1 RHTECA
7 YYSVNKDV
15 RMHDRTRIAVCR
27 WGFLAL
33 CVVPTLLTCGYI
45 AIHWLTLR
53 SPAAKAE
60 WERELSQRLGVTVTI
75 ESLSYPQPSVAEL
88 TSVKLADAETGQLLA
103 ECRGVEIVPQAEQ
116 WEVTLLEPTIRRE
129 TLPELVQRLH
139 DRLLTSG
146 AAPLARLHIA
156 AAQLTIQDEAAA
168 LSLVNLSSDLQMTAD
183 GQEWSARLALPQQR
197 EFINFRVSRNRQVS
211 PPATQIEWSCPAR
224 VPAHWLSGFLGDVS
238 SLGSDA
244 TFASS
249 GRLTFA
255 RSGVSGERS
264 GELSGIDLTSAI
276 SQRFPHLLTGSAT
289 LTLKRATLDGGRLSQ
304 ARGTLLV
311 AGGGRIGRSLL
322 EAAQNHLQLTADLPA
337 DDTDSI
343 HYERLALGFD
353 LTTDR
358 LRLIGN
364 ADEHQPGILLMNN
377 TGPLLSAASDHE
389 TPAVALAR
397 TLLPDSQ
404 VQVPAARQTAA
415 LLKVLPLH
423 SAESPLTA
431 GRTTHTPT
439 RLAPASPA
447 SRSTNPIRERSLR

>member
-1 RHTECA
+1 
-7 YYSVNKDV
+7 
-15 RMHDRTRIAVCR
+15 MHDRTRIAVCR

-33 CVVPTLLTCGYI
+33 CVVPTLLTCWFI
-45 AIHWLTLR
+45 AFHWLSIK
-53 SPAAKAE
+53 SPAVKAE

-88 TSVKLADAETGQLLA
+88 TSVKLTDAETGKLLA

-116 WEVTLLEPTIRRE
+116 WEVTLLEPAIRRE

-139 DRLLTSG
+139 DRLLASAG
-146 AAPLARLHIA
+146 PMPRLHIA
-156 AAQLTIQDEAAA
+156 AAQLTIQDDAAA
-168 LSLVNLSSDLQMTAD
+168 LCLLNLSSDLQMTAD
-183 GQEWSARLALPQQR
+183 GREWSARLALPQQP
-197 EFINFRVSRNRQVS
+197 EFIDLRVTRNRQVS
-211 PPATQIEWSCPAR
+211 PPATEVAWSCPAR
-224 VPAHWLSGFLGDVS
+224 VPAHWLSGFLGDTR

-244 TFASS
+244 TFAGN
-249 GRLTFA
+249 GRLTVA
-255 RSGVSGERS
+255 RSGVSGQCS
-264 GELSGIDLTSAI
+264 GGLAGIDLTTAV
-276 SQRFPHLLTGSAT
+276 SQRFPHLLSGSAM
-289 LTLKRATLDGGRLSQ
+289 LTLERAIIDSGRLSQ
-304 ARGTLLV
+304 ARGTLVV

-322 EAAQNHLQLTADLPA
+322 EAAQNHLQLTANFPA

-353 LTTDR
+353 LTGDR
-358 LRLIGN
+358 LHLIGN
-364 ADEHQPGILLMNN
+364 ADEHQPGILLTND

-404 VQVPAARQTAA
+404 VQVPAAMQTAA

-423 SAESPLTA
+423 SADSPLTA

-439 RLAPASPA
+439 RLVPASPA
-447 SRSTNPIRERSLR
+447 SHSTNPIRERSLR